1 MEEKGKFVITK
12 ELIEKAKTYM
22 PLSEKTE
29 MANYLV
35 TECLVEA
42 EKGEQELS
50 MGLSP
55 LWKED
60 NAQKAVAYQT
70 LFLQFYLGIDF
81 TENKNTFDDY
91 ASSFIFNALER
102 LKNDKDVKD
111 KIYDMIYDFRE
122 FKKLADAEIYQEK
135 QRRNDPI
142 NRLLENMAKVS
153 SPENFKEKTEELEK
167 VMSEIEKGRAALN
180 EKRSAEASKK

>member
-12 ELIEKAKTYM
+12 EMIEEAKTYM
-22 PLSEKTE
+22 PLTEKTE
-29 MANYLV
+29 MAKYIV
-35 TECLVEA
+35 EQCLVEA

-60 NAQKAVAYQT
+60 NAKKAIAYQT
-70 LFLQFYLGIDF
+70 LFLQYYFGINFSEDSPS
-81 TENKNTFDDY
+81 FDDY

-153 SPENFKEKTEELEK
+153 SPENFKEKSEELEK
-167 VMSEIEKGRAALN
+167 VISEIEKGRAALN
-180 EKRSAEASKK
+180 EKRNAEASKK